1 MYGALQLPHP
11 PLYFFTSFPL
21 SFSSVFSVCC
31 LLILLL
37 LPLAVSHA
45 SWQTN
50 FMQAGG
56 RQKSSSSICANTH
69 RRIYKCIYISIYICI
84 YVCMCLFAIDETGRL
99 RLLPQ
104 TLLVVVASFLCER
117 ARVFSKN
124 FLSAAVP
131 QLPLPLQNFMA
142 AQQRGTDGAEE
153 ARGDSGAGRGECK
166 RELALA
172 GRPSQQRRIC
182 LSGCPLRRVLQQ
194 QQQHY
199 QGEQEQE

>member
-1 MYGALQLPHP
+1 MRQRYRRCRRPKPICMGLFNCP
-11 PLYFFTSFPL
+11 PSPLFTSFPL
-21 SFSSVFSVCC
+21 SLSVFSVCC

-56 RQKSSSSICANTH
+56 RQKIVVINMCTQTY
-69 RRIYKCIYISIYICI
+69 IYMCVFIYIYIYVCI
-84 YVCMCLFAIDETGRL
+84 YVCICLFAIDETGRL

-142 AQQRGTDGAEE
+142 AQQRG
-153 ARGDSGAGRGECK
+153 R
-166 RELALA
+166 
-172 GRPSQQRRIC
+172 
-182 LSGCPLRRVLQQ
+182 
-194 QQQHY
+194 
-199 QGEQEQE
+199 